1 MASPAPT
8 PGPDE
13 NGNPTDGT
21 PGKIPRNRARAL
33 IIGTFVL
40 IVVVIFAYM
49 LLVGLNA

>member
-1 MASPAPT
+1 MAPPAS
-8 PGPDE
+8 GHDE
-13 NGNPTDGT
+13 NGNPNDGS
-21 PGKIPRNRARAL
+21 PGRIPKNRARAL

>member
-1 MASPAPT
+1 MAVNPPEPDRT
-8 PGPDE
+8 P
-13 NGNPTDGT
+13 DGST
-21 PGKIPRNRARAL
+21 GRIPKNRARVL

>member
-1 MASPAPT
+1 MAV
-8 PGPDE
+8 
-13 NGNPTDGT
+13 NPTEPDRTPDGST
-21 PGKIPRNRARAL
+21 GRIPKNRARAL